1 MSNSNLLGCKQT
13 SVRGAWMIKSYKK
26 LALFSC
32 RTWWLFFLKIIKYVK
47 FPHSIFIFVL
57 RDFCYKTVL
66 MVMTVS
72 EGSTWYHQLLCSSL
86 KYNWEETLLSVFLLD
101 KLWQL
106 QFRTDE
112 STNTGQKHKSL
123 STLRLCS
130 LKALVDCNHRIK
142 LNLAHM
148 VRSLFMWFFSW
159 LFFLWSCLGENDP
172 VKHHSQQWL
181 SGIFH
186 LLLHLCNSFS
196 SLEIKIFSHGQG
208 TSIDHVSKARNSWG
222 QSVS

>member
-32 RTWWLFFLKIIKYVK
+32 RTWWLFFLQIIKYVK
-47 FPHSIFIFVL
+47 FPHSVFIFVL

-72 EGSTWYHQLLCSSL
+72 EGSTWYPQLLCSSL

-148 VRSLFMWFFSW
+148 VRSLFMWF
-159 LFFLWSCLGENDP
+159 LADCFFYGAVWVKVIQSSTIPSNDFLGYFACCYTS
-172 VKHHSQQWL
+172 VIL
-181 SGIFH
+181 SPP
-186 LLLHLCNSFS
+186 LKSRS
-196 SLEIKIFSHGQG
+196 S
-208 TSIDHVSKARNSWG
+208 VMAKALP
-222 QSVS
+222 